1 MHGLAA
7 PVGGLFEAP
16 HGAACAALLPAV
28 LRVNLAAL
36 SRRRPESPA
45 LGRYREIAAILTGR
59 PAAEAQDGVAWVES
73 LVRALQVPGLAH
85 WGASASDVPRSSRR
99 PAPPAA

>member
-1 MHGLAA
+1 M
-7 PVGGLFEAP
+7 
-16 HGAACAALLPAV
+16 LPAV

-73 LVRALQVPGLAH
+73 LARALQVPGLAH
-85 WGASASDVPRSSRR
+85 WGASASDVPLLVAKARAASSMKGN
-99 PAPPAA
+99 PIELDEAELAEIVSASL